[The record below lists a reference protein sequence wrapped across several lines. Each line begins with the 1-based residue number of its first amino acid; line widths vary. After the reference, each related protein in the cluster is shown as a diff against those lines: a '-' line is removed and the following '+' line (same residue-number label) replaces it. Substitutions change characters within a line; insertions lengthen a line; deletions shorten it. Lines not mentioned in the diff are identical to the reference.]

1 MLAID
6 VYLPRTRTNFSA
18 SYRDAYLSKRVPRNS
33 TNLSPA
39 DVFLFNDSKETEK
52 L

>member
-1 MLAID
+1 MSICQGPEQTSQQVTD
-6 VYLPRTRTNFSA
+6 PH
-18 SYRDAYLSKRVPRNS
+18 LSKRVPGNT